1 MPTYARG
8 NLWAH
13 QHDLTCIT
21 TNAVTTRA
29 GLVMGAG
36 IAKQAADDH
45 PRLRFLAAHI
55 IRQQPNPRHYGF
67 LPLPNPLAPLALFQ
81 TKDHFRE
88 PGSLEL
94 IQHSLE
100 GLTAYALAHPETR
113 IALPYPGIGMGGLDP
128 ATVQPLL
135 QTLPHN
141 VIVWR
146 LR

>member
-13 QHDLTCIT
+13 PHDLTCIT

-45 PRLRFLAAHI
+45 PRLRFLAAHT

-67 LPLPNPLAPLALFQ
+67 LPLPKPLPQLAIFQ
-81 TKDHFRE
+81 TKNHFRE
-88 PGSLEL
+88 PSSLEL

-100 GLTAYALAHPETR
+100 GLTTYALAHPSKR
-113 IALPYPGIGMGGLDP
+113 IALPYPGIGMGRLDP
-128 ATVQPLL
+128 ATIAPLL
-135 QTLPHN
+135 EQLPAN
-141 VIVWR
+141 VTVWR
-146 LR
+146 Q

>member
-21 TNAVTTRA
+21 TNAVITRA

-36 IAKQAADDH
+36 IAKTAADRH
-45 PRLRFLAAHI
+45 PRLRHLAMHA
-55 IRQQPNPRHYGF
+55 IRQQPNSKRYGF
-67 LPLPNPLAPLALFQ
+67 IALPNPLPHLALFQ

-88 PGSLEL
+88 PSSLEL

-100 GLTAYALAHPETR
+100 GLIAYALAHPDAR
-113 IALPYPGIGMGGLDP
+113 IALPYPGIGLGGLDP

-135 QTLPHN
+135 QALPHN
-141 VIVWR
+141 VTVWR